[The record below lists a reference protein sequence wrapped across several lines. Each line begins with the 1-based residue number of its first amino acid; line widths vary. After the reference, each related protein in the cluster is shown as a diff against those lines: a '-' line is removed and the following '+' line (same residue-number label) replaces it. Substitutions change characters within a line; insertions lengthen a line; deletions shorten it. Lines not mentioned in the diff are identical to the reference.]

1 MKKKFQNLPSLNNL
15 IASLKSR
22 LHPDAPV
29 LVSKGNVIADGFS
42 EQLDSL
48 RSLKN
53 KSQSH
58 LNDMLE
64 RETDR
69 TQIPSLKI
77 AFNNVFGY
85 YIEVRNTHKD
95 KVPNEW
101 VRKLVAKQGNTNPPK
116 SKQTA
121 VPISEPILESR

>member
-1 MKKKFQNLPSLNNL
+1 MDNL
-15 IASLKSR
+15 ITSLKSR

-64 RETDR
+64 ETDR

-77 AFNNVFGY
+77 AFNNV
-85 YIEVRNTHKD
+85 
-95 KVPNEW
+95 W
-101 VRKLVAKQGNTNPPK
+101 
-116 SKQTA
+116 
-121 VPISEPILESR
+121 ILY